1 MLLKRVLV
9 GLPLKTAQAAHE
21 RLSKRLALAVFS
33 SDALSSV
40 AYATEEIL
48 LVLVLAGSVAVPM
61 SLPISGL
68 IVGLLAILTISYSQI
83 IFEYPQGG
91 GAYTVARSNLGAMPG
106 LIAAASLMI
115 DYVLTVAVSVA
126 AGIAAVTSA
135 VPELFPYR
143 EALGLAAIILVLVL
157 NLRGVRESGRI
168 FAVPTYVFI
177 ASLLLMLGVGFVRL
191 MWGGM
196 SGSAASAAT
205 ANAQGATEAM
215 TLFLLL
221 RAFSSGCTAL
231 TGVEVISN
239 GVSAFKP
246 PETKN
251 AALTMIGMSAVLGTL
266 FMGITVLAYQFGVLP
281 KTDETVV
288 SQVARVTF
296 GTGPLYYLVQ
306 ASTMMILILAA
317 NSAFAGFPRLASLL
331 AKDSYMP
338 HQMAIMGDRLV
349 FSNGIIILGF
359 FSCLLI
365 VMFQGDT
372 HALIPLYAVGVFLSF
387 TLAQAGMC
395 KRWLEK
401 RGPHWRKKLLIN
413 GTGALVTGVATLIIG
428 STKFMHGAW
437 IVVALLPLLITWFR
451 AVHAHYDAV
460 AQQVG
465 LTRDTRPPQPRRN
478 TVIIPISGVNRAVIR
493 AVDYARS
500 RGADVRAVLV
510 DIDTE
515 ETAKTEIKWAQWG
528 CGVPLIVLPSP
539 YRSVLRSLMDYIEDL
554 LDKDT
559 QGWVTVVIPE
569 ILPARWWQN
578 ILHNQRALMLKA
590 ALLFKERV
598 ILTDVPYHLTR

>member
-1 MLLKRVLV
+1 MLLKRILV
-9 GLPLKTAQAAHE
+9 GLPLKTAQAVHE

-48 LVLVLAGSVAVPM
+48 LVLILAGSVAIPM
-61 SLPISGL
+61 SLPISAL
-68 IVGLLAILTISYSQI
+68 IVGLLAILTVSYSQI

-91 GAYTVARSNLGAMPG
+91 GAYTVARSNLGEMPG
-106 LIAAASLMI
+106 LIAAAALMI

-135 VPELFPYR
+135 VPALFPYR

-177 ASLLLMLGVGFVRL
+177 GSLLLMLAVGFARF
-191 MWGGM
+191 MWGEV
-196 SGSAASAAT
+196 SGAADAA
-205 ANAQGATEAM
+205 AAGAPAATEAM

-221 RAFSSGCTAL
+221 RAFSSGCTAV

-246 PETKN
+246 PESKN
-251 AALTMIGMSAVLGTL
+251 AALTMVGMALILGTL
-266 FMGITVLAYQFGVLP
+266 FMGITVLAYHFNVLP

-288 SQVARVTF
+288 SQVARITF

-349 FSNGIIILGF
+349 FSNGIMILGF

-365 VMFQGDT
+365 VLFKGDT

-387 TLAQAGMC
+387 TLSQAGMVR
-395 KRWLEK
+395 RWVAK
-401 RGPHWRKKLLIN
+401 RGPHWRKKLCIN
-413 GTGALVTGVATLIIG
+413 GAGSVATGVATLIIG

-437 IVVALLPLLITWFR
+437 IVVALLPMLIMWFR
-451 AVHAHYDAV
+451 AVHSHYAAV
-460 AQQVG
+460 SQQVG

-493 AVDYARS
+493 AVDYARG

-539 YRSVLRSLMDYIEDL
+539 YRSVLRSLLEYIEDL
-554 LDKDT
+554 LKKDT
-559 QGWVTVVIPE
+559 EGWVTVVIPE

>member
-9 GLPLKTAQAAHE
+9 GLPLRTAQAAHE

-106 LIAAASLMI
+106 LIAAAALMI

-126 AGIAAVTSA
+126 AGMAAMTSA

-177 ASLLLMLGVGFVRL
+177 ASLLLMLGVGFLRL
-191 MWGGM
+191 MWGGTP
-196 SGSAASAAT
+196 GPAAHAAT
-205 ANAQGATEAM
+205 VNTQGATEAM

-221 RAFSSGCTAL
+221 RAFSSGCTAI

-266 FMGITVLAYQFGVLP
+266 FMGITILASQFGVLP
-281 KTDETVV
+281 KIDETVV

-306 ASTMMILILAA
+306 ASTMMILVLAA

-365 VMFQGDT
+365 VKFQGDT

-401 RGPHWRKKLLIN
+401 RGPHWGKKLLIN
-413 GTGALVTGVATLIIG
+413 GTGALATGVATLIIG
-428 STKFMHGAW
+428 STKFTHGAW
-437 IVVALLPLLITWFR
+437 IVVALLPLLIMWFR

-478 TVIIPISGVNRAVIR
+478 TVIIPISGVT
-493 AVDYARS
+493 S
-500 RGADVRAVLV
+500 
-510 DIDTE
+510 
-515 ETAKTEIKWAQWG
+515 KIKFS
-528 CGVPLIVLPSP
+528 IELPN
-539 YRSVLRSLMDYIEDL
+539 
-554 LDKDT
+554 T
-559 QGWVTVVIPE
+559 C
-569 ILPARWWQN
+569 
-578 ILHNQRALMLKA
+578 
-590 ALLFKERV
+590 
-598 ILTDVPYHLTR
+598 